1 MRSEVYRN
9 TIPQKFTDSAT
20 LKMVNADLAMF
31 QAYHDIIT
39 KLEFQI
45 EDSMEVQNPVSY
57 SIINSVPGLG
67 FILSLTILYEIDD
80 IHRFSDVGKFI
91 SYCWLVKC
99 SHESAGKKK
108 KVGSDG

>member
-9 TIPQKFTDSAT
+9 TIPQKFTDPAT
-20 LKMVNADLAMF
+20 LKMVKTDLAMY
-31 QAYHDIIT
+31 QVYNDIII

-45 EDSMEVQNPVSY
+45 EDNMEVQDPFSN

-67 FILSLTILYEIDD
+67 FILSFTILYEIDD

-91 SYCWLVKC
+91 SYCRLVKC